1 MARTQFAAL
10 LLCMLVG
17 NAAYAVHN
25 PLLPRP
31 QQMQYGIG
39 TVRLA
44 GMKIAFSST
53 PSAEDQFA
61 AGELSKY
68 LEQPTGVQL
77 PISSSSDSTAQGMA
91 IVLDRVGATDQ
102 PLALPGDLPGPH
114 SKEAYDLSVS
124 EHGVRIHSQSSA
136 GIFYGIQTLRQLVE
150 GSGSDAVLPQV
161 EIHDWPSVELRGT
174 MVDISHGPLPTE
186 KEIERQIDFLARWK
200 ENQYFLYTED
210 SIEMKGYPLL
220 DPDGRLSQNE
230 VRRIVAYGR
239 QRHIDVI
246 PNLDLYGHQHDLFR
260 IEKYSGLSDE
270 PHGTEFDPRNP
281 KVMPLLTDWVNQFAD
296 LFPSPF
302 VSIGFDETFQIEQ
315 ATKAS
320 GAAAAPAG
328 LFVKQLTDVTR
339 LFQNRGKH
347 VMAYDDIMVKFP
359 QIIPKLP
366 PGLIAVAWYYTSE
379 DPTYKRWLGPLIANH
394 IPHVV
399 QPGVMSYDNIAPD
412 YNTTFENIDTFLAAG
427 RHSGALGLIN
437 SVWADDAQLLFRMS
451 LPGMAYGAAAPW
463 QSEPMDRANFF
474 SDYANVMYPSAIA
487 PDIASA
493 LSNMSDAETDLQKV
507 LGNEQTMFA
516 LWEDP
521 FYPPHYKV
529 LAAHQSD
536 LRETRLHAEE
546 AETSLFRA
554 GSLGADPATVNS
566 LMIGSEL
573 LDYAAQKFQTPVE
586 MSELWSKL
594 GPRRPDSEGWWN
606 NWGSQITYQDHS
618 RVVDLMDRITD
629 LRPAY
634 RAAWLQEY
642 TPYRLGS
649 ALGRWDAEY
658 QYWRGVQQKLQ
669 EFDDSSHAGDIL
681 PPLEKIVEGSGPVET
696 VGK

>member
-136 GIFYGIQTLRQLVE
+136 GIFYEIQTLRQLVE

-200 ENQYFLYTED
+200 ENQYYLYTED
-210 SIEMKGYPLL
+210 SIELKGYPLL

-246 PNLDLYGHQHDLFR
+246 PNLDLYGHQHDLFK

-379 DPTYKRWLGPLIANH
+379 DPTYRRWLGPLIANH

-696 VGK
+696 MGK

>member
-1 MARTQFAAL
+1 MARIHLVAL
-10 LLCMLVG
+10 LLCMFVC
-17 NAAYAVHN
+17 NRAYAVHS
-25 PLLPRP
+25 PLLPYP
-31 QQMQYGIG
+31 QQIHYGAG
-39 TVRLA
+39 TVPLA
-44 GMKIAFSST
+44 GMKIVFSSS
-53 PSAEDQFA
+53 PSTEDHFA
-61 AGELSKY
+61 ADELSKY
-68 LEQPTGVQL
+68 LERRTGIRL
-77 PISSSSDSTAQGMA
+77 SIGNLGDSVVMGPA
-91 IVLDRVGATDQ
+91 IILDRVGAADQ
-102 PLALPGDLPGPH
+102 PLALPGDLPGPN

-124 EHGVRIHSQSSA
+124 EHGVRIHAQSSA

-161 EIHDWPSVELRGT
+161 EIHDWPSMALRGT

-200 ENQYFLYTED
+200 ENQYYLYTED
-210 SIEMKGYPLL
+210 SIELKGYPLL
-220 DPDGRLSQNE
+220 NPDGRLTQNE

-246 PNLDLYGHQHDLFR
+246 PNLDLYSHQHDLFR
-260 IEKYSGLSDE
+260 IEKYSELSDE

-315 ATKAS
+315 ATKVS
-320 GAAAAPAG
+320 GAVAAPAG

-339 LFQNRGKH
+339 LFQSRGKH
-347 VMAYDDIMVKFP
+347 AMAYDDIMVKFP

-399 QPGVMSYDNIAPD
+399 QPGIMSYDNIAPD

-427 RHSGALGLIN
+427 RRSGALGLIN

-463 QSEPMDRANFF
+463 QSTPMDRENFF
-474 SDYANVMYPSAIA
+474 SNYASVMYPAAIA
-487 PDIASA
+487 PDIALA
-493 LSNMSDAETDLQKV
+493 LSHMAKAETDLQKV
-507 LGNEQTMFA
+507 VGNEQTMFA

-521 FYPPHYKV
+521 FFPPYYKSLV
-529 LAAHQSD
+529 THRND
-536 LRETRLHAEE
+536 LHETRMNAER
-546 AETSLFRA
+546 AETSLYHA
-554 GSLGADPATVNS
+554 GSLGGDPTTINS

-573 LDYAAQKFQTPVE
+573 LDYAGEKFQATLDLSDVW
-586 MSELWSKL
+586 LKL
-594 GPRRPDSEGWWN
+594 GPTRPDADRWWN
-606 NWGSQITYQDHS
+606 NWESQVTHYDHS
-618 RVVDLMDRITD
+618 YVVDLMDRITN
-629 LRPAY
+629 LKPAY
-634 RAAWLQEY
+634 KAAWLQEY

-658 QYWRGVQQKLQ
+658 QYWRGVHEKLR
-669 EFDDSSHAGDIL
+669 EFNDGSHEGDTL
-681 PPLEKIVEGSGPVET
+681 PPLDEVIESPTSSWKPT
-696 VGK
+696 R

>member
-150 GSGSDAVLPQV
+150 ESGSDAVLPQV

-200 ENQYFLYTED
+200 ENQYYLYTED
-210 SIEMKGYPLL
+210 SIELKGYPLL